1 MAVRAGKLRPSQAV
15 TQHGPGSLIDLP
27 TLSMV
32 VMSADDWERGQSPRV
47 DEPRL
52 ARRLKVSTFR
62 GPPFF
67 DFRGGTGGIPARIF
81 PEFLVCPRCH
91 RLARHTAFAFDE
103 RRSEHTCKAPDCPGK
118 GRAVAYPARFMVA
131 CPMGH
136 LADFPWHSY
145 LHGPDIVCD
154 AELRLVD
161 SGQTGSI
168 TDLWIKCP
176 THNVSKNLGQAFG
189 QAGRN
194 RLPLCGAERP
204 WLGDTDPAGCTE
216 RPRVLLRGASNAYFP
231 IVESALSIPPWS
243 DPIQVALGLYADQMA
258 KVDSLEKAHM
268 WLEITNAPE
277 LEQYAPEQVWSAL
290 TRRREGVE
298 ESPLDLRFEEWRAL
312 QTEPGTIDPKAEFHS
327 RSVPVPAGL
336 EHLVERVVLLERL
349 REVRALRGFTR
360 IDPIP
365 DIGDLGEVEALQA
378 GMAPIMRHRPPQ
390 WYPGVDFRGEGIFIQ
405 LDDARVSEWESR
417 LAVAEMAA
425 RHGRAQRLWSESRGL
440 EFQGPYPARY
450 ILLHSLSHML
460 IRQLALDCG
469 YSSTSLRERIYSSD
483 DPNIPM
489 AGILIYTA
497 TSDSDGSLGGL
508 VEMGKPEDLGPLIQR
523 ALEDAL
529 LCAGDPFCA
538 SQEPSGSGQ
547 LNGAA
552 CHACLLI
559 GETACEAANRHLNRA
574 AVVPTLRE
582 PGTAFSGA

>member
-67 DFRGGTGGIPARIF
+67 DFKAGTGGIPARIF

-131 CPMGH
+131 CPLGH

-145 LHGPDIVCD
+145 VHGPDVICD

-168 TDLWIKCP
+168 TDLWVKCP
-176 THNVSKNLGQAFG
+176 THKLSKNLGQAFG
-189 QAGRN
+189 QAGRK
-194 RLPLCGAERP
+194 RLPICGAERP

-258 KVDSLEKAHM
+258 KVDSLEKTRL

-277 LEQYAPEQVWSAL
+277 LERFAPEQVWSAL

-298 ESPLDLRFEEWRAL
+298 ESSLDLRAEEWRAL
-312 QTEPGTIDPKAEFHS
+312 QSEPGTIDPRAEFHS
-327 RSVPVPAGL
+327 RSVPVPTGI
-336 EHLVERVVLLERL
+336 EPLVERVVLLERL

-360 IDPIP
+360 IDPVP
-365 DIGDLGEVEALQA
+365 DIGDLGEVEALQS

-390 WYPGVDFRGEGIFIQ
+390 WYPGVDFRGEGVFIQ
-405 LDDARVSEWESR
+405 LHEPRVGEWEAR
-417 LAVAEMAA
+417 PAVQEMAA
-425 RHGRAQRLWSESRGL
+425 RHGRAQRLWSEARGL
-440 EFQGPYPARY
+440 DFQGPRPARY
-450 ILLHSLSHML
+450 ILLHSLAHML
-460 IRQLALDCG
+460 IRQLSLDCG

-483 DPNIPM
+483 DPATPM

-508 VEMGKPEDLGPLIQR
+508 VEMGKPEDLGPLIHR
-523 ALEDAL
+523 ALEEAL

-559 GETACEAANRHLNRA
+559 GETACEAGNRHLNRA

-582 PGTAFSGA
+582 SGTAFSGT